1 MHVLTNIYYR
11 VFDRGLCAIDVA
23 ISLSIKFWN
32 VRSLMLILT
41 IFNFIS
47 FKKIIINLK
56 MIILF
61 AVFGKY

>member
-47 FKKIIINLK
+47 FKKNINLK

-61 AVFGKY
+61 AVIGKY

>member
-32 VRSLMLILT
+32 LLGSTDQVLAMRILLYEISVSSLKK
-41 IFNFIS
+41 S
-47 FKKIIINLK
+47 FQI
-56 MIILF
+56 
-61 AVFGKY
+61 KYMN